1 MSALAVASTFT
12 GFGGTCRGWNDAGH
26 EVGYAN
32 EIDPFAA
39 DAYEL
44 NGGCRVDRR
53 SIEEVTGEDV
63 AAACGGTPD
72 VFEGSPPCQ
81 DFSTMGNRNLD
92 GERAGL
98 FSEWV
103 RLAGEV
109 GAPAI
114 CAENVTGLVKGE
126 ALRRHFLP
134 IVAALEGHGYRVA
147 ARVLDCSR
155 LGVPQVRERVIVVGF
170 KRELDIDPA
179 AAFPRPSARQTTLA
193 DALPGVRAWARA
205 AAPAG
210 NEKQH
215 KFREEKEYPAYLP
228 LPTICAGGID
238 ANRQKFMRAIT
249 EDGDRR
255 EITVEELA
263 VVSGFPADFQVPPS
277 PRGSERARVERAW
290 RGFGNCWPPPA
301 AAAVARAVAA
311 CLDAARSPA

>member
-1 MSALAVASTFT
+1 MSGLVVASTFT
-12 GFGGTCRGWNDAGH
+12 GFGGTCRGWRDEGH

-32 EIDPFAA
+32 EIDGFAA

-53 SIEEVTGEDV
+53 SIEEVSGEDV

-81 DFSTMGNRNLD
+81 DFSTIGRRDLA

-109 GAPAI
+109 GAPAV
-114 CAENVTGLVKGE
+114 CAENVTGLVKGD

-134 IVAALEGHGYRVA
+134 IVSALEGHGYRVA

-155 LGVPQVRERVIVVGF
+155 LGVAQRRERVILVGL
-170 KRELDIDPA
+170 RAELGADPA
-179 AAFPRPSARQTTLA
+179 DAFPAPSERVTTLG
-193 DALPGVRAWARA
+193 DALPGVRCWAREG
-205 AAPAG
+205 APG
-210 NEKQH
+210 DEGQH
-215 KFREEKEYPAYLP
+215 KFREAREYPSWEP
-228 LPTICAGGID
+228 LPTVCATGID
-238 ANRQKFMRAIT
+238 AAQGQFIRAVT
-249 EDGDRR
+249 AGGERR
-255 EITVEELA
+255 PVTVEELA
-263 VVSGFPADFQVPPS
+263 AVSGFPAGFEVPPS

-301 AAAVARAVAA
+301 AAAVARGVAA